1 MMNSWLRRKAPA
13 LVAFL
18 MIAALVTGGL
28 GWVTAAVLRLEQEQF
43 EARAQAERDAQLRPA
58 LWQLDNRIAPIL
70 AREDSRPYHHYSAVY
85 APSVVFHN
93 DGKPFQPGQVILP
106 SPLVNEELPDWM
118 LLHFQVDVEQGWGSP
133 QVLSQKLGQ
142 ILENPAIKA
151 PLDNIT
157 EAREQL
163 RLQMAGCVN
172 PQELMKQV
180 KQRGDEQRRV
190 NDVILEPN
198 PTANSYNPF
207 PNQPA
212 AQGQEDNGFRDQI
225 VKSLN
230 NFLPQQSG
238 QQSGNLSSR
247 GQKEN
252 DFYNR
257 QSVQE
262 LNKKEMVGKQQL
274 QQEEQTAFAYNTFRN
289 GEAWFSKSPLRPTPS
304 QKTVVKVGG
313 MVPLWV
319 TPEDGEERL
328 LVGRVVEI
336 GEKQVCQG
344 MLLDWN
350 RLQAVLAKQVELE
363 FPEAKFLPQREALPL
378 RPERTMTALPVELE
392 PGPLPPQEVPGV
404 TPLRLGL
411 GLSWLAALVALSAV
425 GLGGSSLLALSER
438 RIRFVSAVTHELRT
452 PLTTL
457 RLYLDMLAGG
467 LVQPERQADY
477 LQTLHSETDRLN
489 RLVSNVLDFS
499 RLERQRPRLE
509 KATIALPALL
519 NQVHTDWQGRCQNG
533 DKELLVE
540 NEAGPECSL
549 QTDVNMVQ
557 QILGNLIDNAC
568 KYSKDAEDKRI
579 WLRARTDG
587 AKRLILEVED
597 HGPGVPLS
605 ERGSIFRPFRRG
617 QNADVIAGGVGLG
630 LALAQRWAKLLGGK
644 LVLGTG
650 CKGGGAC
657 FRLELPLR

>member
-1 MMNSWLRRKAPA
+1 MNTWLRRKAIA
-13 LVAFL
+13 LAAFL
-18 MIAALVTGGL
+18 IIAGLVTGGL
-28 GWVTAAVLRLEQEQF
+28 GWVTLAVLRLEQEQLD
-43 EARAQAERDAQLRPA
+43 ARLLAERDAQLRPA

-93 DGKPFQPGQVILP
+93 DGKPFQPGQVVLP
-106 SPLVNEELPDWM
+106 SPLVNEELPEWM

-133 QVLSQKLGQ
+133 QVLSQKLCQ
-142 ILENPAIKA
+142 ILENPQVKA

-172 PQELMKQV
+172 PKELMSWV

-198 PTANSYNPF
+198 PYSNPSNQAPAQPF
-207 PNQPA
+207 APNQ
-212 AQGQEDNGFRDQI
+212 EDPGLREQI

-230 NFLPQQSG
+230 NFLPQQAG
-238 QQSGNLSSR
+238 QQASGFTSR

-257 QSVQE
+257 QIVQDQ
-262 LNKKEMVGKQQL
+262 NKKEMQGKLQM
-274 QQEEQTAFAYNTFRN
+274 QQEETTAFAYNTFRN

-336 GEKQVCQG
+336 GDKQVCQG
-344 MLLDWN
+344 ILLDWS
-350 RLQAVLAKQVELE
+350 RLQIVLAEQVREV
-363 FPEAKFLPQREALPL
+363 FPEAKFAPQRDALPA
-378 RPERTMTALPVELE
+378 RPERTMTALPVEIE
-392 PGPLPPQEVPGV
+392 PGPPPAPEPLGL

-411 GLSWLAALVALSAV
+411 GLSWLAALVALTAV
-425 GLGGSSLLALSER
+425 GLGGSSLLTLSER

-509 KATIALPALL
+509 KASVALPTLL
-519 NQVHTDWQGRCQNG
+519 DQVQNDWQGRCKQSE
-533 DKELLVE
+533 KELVVE
-540 NEAGPECSL
+540 NETGADCTL

-568 KYSKDAEDKRI
+568 KYSKDAENRRV
-579 WLRARTDG
+579 WLRARVEG
-587 AKRLILEVED
+587 GKRLVLEVED

-644 LVLGTG
+644 LALGSG